1 MMIREFSTFGSGA
14 SKLILN
20 KNLNPEL
27 DENFNLNYSIEV
39 VSLISMM
46 SEPID
51 FDEDLINSAYDYDN
65 ICVKQDLSKD
75 FLDFLKNDDKVEY
88 LIIDTYNDVE
98 FKAIRVNGSYITA
111 SNRLKKVDYYNS
123 VKDNPHLDIHEDF
136 DEYFE
141 VWKQS
146 CDRFFRF
153 LSENRPD
160 IKVILNMAR
169 LCYRY
174 MEDGKIVEDNRL
186 KSKSQDNRLRD
197 ILDGHIIENYDVE
210 LLRFDEDMLLDKNH
224 IFGLYSTS
232 YEPSYFIEKNQ
243 QLDLIVQKNMLYEYN
258 SPVNRKIRKIDRK
271 DALFD
276 IKIKKIN
283 GNF

>member
-174 MEDGKIVEDNRL
+174 MEDGKIVEDNR
-186 KSKSQDNRLRD
+186 
-197 ILDGHIIENYDVE
+197 
-210 LLRFDEDMLLDKNH
+210 
-224 IFGLYSTS
+224 
-232 YEPSYFIEKNQ
+232 
-243 QLDLIVQKNMLYEYN
+243 
-258 SPVNRKIRKIDRK
+258 
-271 DALFD
+271 
-276 IKIKKIN
+276 
-283 GNF
+283 